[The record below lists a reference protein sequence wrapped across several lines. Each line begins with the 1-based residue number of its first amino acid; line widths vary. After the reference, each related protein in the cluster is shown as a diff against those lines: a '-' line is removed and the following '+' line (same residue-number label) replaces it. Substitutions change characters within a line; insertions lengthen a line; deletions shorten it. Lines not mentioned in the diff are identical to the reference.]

1 MNISHVSLVMSKDGD
16 LIVYKNKGRPT
27 KAQTESI
34 KMNGNLRHELAKLK
48 KKMKYK
54 DGTEILLALSIASDE
69 MIRAF
74 HMFPEVAYLDVTSNT
89 NKEGRDLFLMVG
101 KEADGSTFIANATII
116 PSQQRW
122 VFKKYIISFLSFM
135 GRLAYPVCRWHS
147 PTTIQSN
154 TVHLIHV

>member
-1 MNISHVSLVMSKDGD
+1 MNISHLSLVMTKDCD

-27 KAQTESI
+27 KAEAESI
-34 KMNGNLRHELAKLK
+34 EVNGDLRKELAMLK
-48 KKMKYK
+48 RKMKYK
-54 DGTEILLALSIASDE
+54 DGTDILLAVSIASDK

-89 NKEGRDLFLMVG
+89 NAEGRDFFLMVG

-135 GRLAYPVCRWHS
+135 GRHAYPVCGWH
-147 PTTIQSN
+147 
-154 TVHLIHV
+154 